1 MPDKSQSSPSSG
13 AAFQIQNTTTMKA
26 KYIADKSGTIT
37 EEKWCHEEGQLISK
51 IIGQTADFSADEL
64 ASMGISQQRT
74 AHEFPVTLSYKYTR
88 KGNTQTGQEVEMAL
102 VTTRENATGSIIG
115 MHVEVLVD
123 GMLYAH
129 CETVGE
135 AGAAWKSAVN
145 EERLIM
151 GSLF

>member
-1 MPDKSQSSPSSG
+1 MKNT
-13 AAFQIQNTTTMKA
+13 QNTTTM
-26 KYIADKSGTIT
+26 
-37 EEKWCHEEGQLISK
+37 SK
-51 IIGQTADFSADEL
+51 TTDIQAVSVA
-64 ASMGISQQRT
+64 QHKPV
-74 AHEFPVTLSYKYTR
+74 HEFPVTLSYKYTR

-151 GSLF
+151 GSIC